1 MDTIIQFYIR
11 MGWAFNAREA
21 NQQEF
26 GARMSET
33 SETLGKSEDRAAESP
48 AVTGG
53 GPLKV
58 LGRANSF
65 NVRKVLWVCDE
76 IGIPFERED
85 FGRGFQPT
93 NTPEFLKLNL
103 TGQVPVVIDGPL
115 VMRESNT
122 IVRYLA
128 AKHKAIDLYPE
139 DLGQRQAIEQ
149 WMDWVAYDITHALRG
164 AFLGG
169 QLKEVPYDHPWYVE
183 QGQKELIRVIGLL
196 DGHLAD
202 NGPYVMGDHFT
213 IADIPMGLVVNRWFM
228 ISNLKRPDYPAVAAY
243 YELMTKRPGFRK
255 HGRNGL
261 P

>member
-1 MDTIIQFYIR
+1 MPESAMTETQNTLSPEAKDDIR
-11 MGWAFNAREA
+11 VSSSN
-21 NQQEF
+21 
-26 GARMSET
+26 
-33 SETLGKSEDRAAESP
+33 
-48 AVTGG
+48 
-53 GPLKV
+53 GPLRI
-58 LGRANSF
+58 LGRKNSF

-76 IGIPFERED
+76 IGIPFVRED
-85 FGRGFQPT
+85 FGRGFRAT

-103 TGQVPVVIDGPL
+103 TGQVPVVIDGAR

-128 AKHKAIDLYPE
+128 AKYKAVDLYPE

-149 WMDWVAYDITHALRG
+149 WMDWVAYDVTHALRG

-169 QLKEVPYDHPWYVE
+169 QLKEAPYDHPWYVE
-183 QGQKELIRVIGLL
+183 QGQKELIYVVGLL
-196 DGHLAD
+196 DGHLAS
-202 NGPYVMGDHFT
+202 NGPYVIGDHFT

-228 ISNLKRPDYPAVAAY
+228 ISNLERPHYAAVAAY
-243 YELMTKRPGFRK
+243 YELMSERPGFRK